1 MAVVYEVNLEV
12 DADIADAYVAWLVP
26 HMAEMLAI
34 DGFLQ
39 TTLAD
44 VEHLTANERG
54 AAAKKCMVATY
65 VLESREALQ
74 TYFDVHAARL
84 RGDGGLKLGIKV
96 GELCHPTACLTN
108 TVNTFAGKFS
118 ATRRIHTNVRSSTK

>member
-44 VEHLTANERG
+44 CCT
-54 AAAKKCMVATY
+54 
-65 VLESREALQ
+65 
-74 TYFDVHAARL
+74 
-84 RGDGGLKLGIKV
+84 
-96 GELCHPTACLTN
+96 
-108 TVNTFAGKFS
+108 
-118 ATRRIHTNVRSSTK
+118 